1 MCDLD
6 NHEIEDGSK
15 NSINAN
21 SLDSKKHVKK
31 KMNVTI
37 IGVKPGDEIELNHYK
52 NYFDEKK

>member
-6 NHEIEDGSK
+6 NHEIEDDSTNTNDGCG
-15 NSINAN
+15 
-21 SLDSKKHVKK
+21 LDNKKHAKK
-31 KMNVTI
+31 RMNVTI